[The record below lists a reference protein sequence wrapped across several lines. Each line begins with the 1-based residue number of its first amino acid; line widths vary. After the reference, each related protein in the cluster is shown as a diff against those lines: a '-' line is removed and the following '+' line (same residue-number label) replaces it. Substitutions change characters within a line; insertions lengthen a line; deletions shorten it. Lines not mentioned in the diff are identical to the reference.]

1 MPRFWDWATYIFDNI
16 SDNSNELF
24 IMQGLKLPFPP
35 FPGTVRWAERTGE
48 KQTRT
53 L

>member
-24 IMQGLKLPFPP
+24 IKQGLKLPFL
-35 FPGTVRWAERTGE
+35 GTVGWAERTGE